1 MIRIEH
7 LKKHYGELA
16 VLNDVNLTVE
26 KGQVVAVIGPSG
38 TGKST
43 LLRCMNYL
51 ERPDEGR
58 ITIDGTTVDAKQA
71 TSAQIRALRQKT
83 SMVFQNYNLFR
94 NMTVLQNVMEPM
106 VTVQKLPKAEAAARA
121 MELIKKVGLEDK
133 CDYRP
138 GKMSGGQQQRT
149 GIARAMAA
157 AAKVI
162 LFDEPTSSLDPEL
175 IGEVLNVIR
184 RLAEAHTTMLI
195 VTHEM
200 KFARE
205 VADKMIFLENGVVAE
220 EGSPEYMFEQC
231 GNERVRRFVSHILN
245 K

>member
-1 MIRIEH
+1 
-7 LKKHYGELA
+7 
-16 VLNDVNLTVE
+16 
-26 KGQVVAVIGPSG
+26 
-38 TGKST
+38 
-43 LLRCMNYL
+43 
-51 ERPDEGR
+51 
-58 ITIDGTTVDAKQA
+58 
-71 TSAQIRALRQKT
+71 
-83 SMVFQNYNLFR
+83 
-94 NMTVLQNVMEPM
+94 
-106 VTVQKLPKAEAAARA
+106 
-121 MELIKKVGLEDK
+121 
-133 CDYRP
+133 
-138 GKMSGGQQQRT
+138 
-149 GIARAMAA
+149 MAA